1 MENKT
6 PSAGKCPVMHGGAT
20 AMSAA
25 NIDWWP
31 NALNLD
37 ILHQHDSKTDPMGPS
52 FDYAEEFKKLDLE
65 AVKKDLHVLM
75 TETRTSTITPW

>member
-1 MENKT
+1 MPCYARRRNCNERRKYRLVAKRT
-6 PSAGKCPVMHGGAT
+6 QPH
-20 AMSAA
+20 
-25 NIDWWP
+25 
-31 NALNLD
+31 